1 MGIKTSSSPVPYV
14 AITTTD
20 AVMLASKNAII
31 HNVKVRRAVSDAS
44 GSAPDMASIVGQNG
58 EKSLF
63 SQQDDWPNTRT
74 PAGDGLLSASQM
86 EL

>member
-1 MGIKTSSSPVPYV
+1 
-14 AITTTD
+14 
-20 AVMLASKNAII
+20 
-31 HNVKVRRAVSDAS
+31 
-44 GSAPDMASIVGQNG
+44 MASIVGQNG